1 MSQEEF
7 DIKLQLYL
15 EVYGYRMFSKALKQS
30 IQPILDAL
38 NQSESVAFTN
48 SIAGMLYTEV
58 PIADAMKTFYN
69 TAWNKQ
75 SRGYV
80 KWLKAN
86 LPSQATIGVGF
97 ENPIMDAALK
107 EYFNTIGGK
116 HIKDISDTTLKKVQS
131 AFQTALENNE
141 GFRGAERRL
150 IKEVGMS
157 KTRARMIAR
166 TESVMVTNAAKYTQS
181 DIMPILMEKTWI
193 HDHPKNP
200 RNKHVQLDGTTIDL
214 DKKFKAINGIMMKH
228 PGDPAGLE
236 INNINCKCTMLTKA
250 KLDKEN
256 NIIYK

>member
-1 MSQEEF
+1 MTQEEF
-7 DIKLQLYL
+7 DTNLQKYL
-15 EVYGYRMFSKALKQS
+15 ETYGYRLFSKALKQS
-30 IQPILDAL
+30 IQPIIDAL
-38 NQSESVAFTN
+38 NESESVAFTN
-48 SIAGMLYTEV
+48 SIAGMLYTGV
-58 PIADAMKTFYN
+58 PIADAMQTFYN

-86 LPSQATIGVGF
+86 LPPQATIGVGF

-157 KTRARMIAR
+157 KTRARLIAR
-166 TESVMVTNAAKYTQS
+166 TESVMITNAAKFTQS
-181 DIMPILMEKTWI
+181 EILPIEMEKTWL
-193 HDHPKNP
+193 HDHPKMP
-200 RNKHVQLDGTTIDL
+200 RDWHIALSGKTIDL
-214 DKKFKAINGIMMKH
+214 DKKFNADGRMMKH
-228 PGDPAGLE
+228 PGDPAGGIE
-236 INNINCKCTMLTKA
+236 NNANCKCTMLTKA

>member
-1 MSQEEF
+1 MTQEEF
-7 DIKLQLYL
+7 DTKLQKYL

-30 IQPILDAL
+30 IQPVLDAL

-48 SIAGMLYTEV
+48 SIAAMLYTEV
-58 PIADAMKTFYN
+58 PIATAMQTFYN

-86 LPSQATIGVGF
+86 LPPQATIGVGF

-131 AFQTALENNE
+131 AFQTALDNNE

-150 IKEVGMS
+150 VKEVGMS

-166 TESVMVTNAAKYTQS
+166 TESLMVTNAAKYTQS
-181 DIMPILMEKTWI
+181 ELMPIEMEKTWL
-193 HDHPKNP
+193 HDHPKMP
-200 RNKHVQLDGTTIDL
+200 RDWHIALSGKTIDL
-214 DKKFKAINGIMMKH
+214 DKKFNADGYMMKH
-228 PGDPAGLE
+228 PGDPAGGAG
-236 INNINCKCTMLTKA
+236 NNINCKCTMLTKA

>member
-15 EVYGYRMFSKALKQS
+15 ETYGYRMFTKALKQS
-30 IQPILDAL
+30 IQPIINAL
-38 NQSESVAFTN
+38 NESESVAFTN
-48 SIAGMLYTEV
+48 SIAGVLYTEV
-58 PIADAMKTFYN
+58 PIADAMQTFYN

-86 LPSQATIGVGF
+86 LPESATLGVGF

-107 EYFNTIGGK
+107 DYFNTIGGQ

-131 AFQTALENNE
+131 AFQTALDNNE
-141 GFRGAERRL
+141 GFRGAEKRL

-166 TESVMVTNAAKYTQS
+166 TESVTVTNAAKYTQS
-181 DIMPILMEKTWI
+181 EILPIVMEKTWI
-193 HDHPKNP
+193 HDHPKTP
-200 RNKHVQLDGTTIDL
+200 RDWHVKLNRTTIDL
-214 DKKFKAINGIMMKH
+214 DKKFNMINGVEMKH
-228 PGDPAGLE
+228 PGDPAGGAE
-236 INNINCKCTMLTKA
+236 NNINCKCTMLTKA

>member
-7 DIKLQLYL
+7 DIKLQQYL
-15 EVYGYRMFSKALKQS
+15 EVYGYRMFTKALKQS

-38 NQSESVAFTN
+38 NQSESVPFTK
-48 SIAGMLYTEV
+48 SIAAMLYTEI
-58 PIADAMKTFYN
+58 PIADAMQTFYN

-86 LPSQATIGVGF
+86 LPPQATIGVGF

-107 EYFNTIGGK
+107 DYFNTIGGQ
-116 HIKDISDTTLKKVQS
+116 HIKDINDTTLKKVQS
-131 AFQTALENNE
+131 AFQTALDNNE
-141 GFRGAERRL
+141 GFRGAEKRL

-166 TESVMVTNAAKYTQS
+166 TESVMVTNAAKFTQS
-181 DIMPILMEKTWI
+181 EILPIEMEKTWV
-193 HDHPKNP
+193 HDHPKTP
-200 RNKHVQLDGTTIDL
+200 RDWHVTLSGKTIDL
-214 DKKFKAINGIMMKH
+214 NEKFNADGYMMKH
-228 PGDPAGLE
+228 PGDPAGGAV
-236 INNINCKCTMLTKA
+236 NNINCKCSMLTKA
-250 KLDKEN
+250 KLDKQN

>member
-7 DIKLQLYL
+7 DTKLQQYL

-48 SIAGMLYTEV
+48 SIAAMLYNGI
-58 PIADAMKTFYN
+58 PIATAMQTFYN

-86 LPSQATIGVGF
+86 LPPQATIGVGF

-116 HIKDISDTTLKKVQS
+116 HIKDISDTTLKKVQL
-131 AFQTALENNE
+131 AFQTALDNNE

-150 IKEVGMS
+150 VKEVGMS

-166 TESVMVTNAAKYTQS
+166 TESVMVTNACKFTQAELM
-181 DIMPILMEKTWI
+181 DIEMQKTWL
-193 HDHPKNP
+193 HDHPKMP
-200 RNKHVQLDGTTIDL
+200 RDWHIALSGKTIDL
-214 DKKFKAINGIMMKH
+214 NEKFNADGTLMKH
-228 PGDPAGLE
+228 PGDPNGGAK
-236 INNINCKCTMLTKA
+236 NNINCKCTTIIKA

>member
-7 DIKLQLYL
+7 DTKLQKYL
-15 EVYGYRMFSKALKQS
+15 EVYGYRLFSKALKQS

-38 NQSESVAFTN
+38 RESESVAF
-48 SIAGMLYTEV
+48 SYQLSGMLYTEA
-58 PIADAMKTFYN
+58 PIAEAMQTFYN
-69 TAWNKQ
+69 SAWNKQ

-86 LPSQATIGVGF
+86 LPAQATIGVGF

-107 EYFNTIGGK
+107 EYFSTIGGQ
-116 HIKDISDTTLKKVQS
+116 HIKDINATSLKRVQS

-150 IKEVGMS
+150 VKEVGMS
-157 KTRARMIAR
+157 KTRARLIAR
-166 TESVMVTNAAKYTQS
+166 TESVMVTNASKYTQS
-181 DIMPILMEKTWI
+181 ELMPIYMEKTWV
-193 HDHPKNP
+193 HDHPKMP
-200 RNKHVQLDGTTIDL
+200 RDWHVTLSGKTIDL
-214 DKKFKAINGIMMKH
+214 DKKFNANGYMMKH
-228 PGDPAGLE
+228 PGDPAGGIE
-236 INNINCKCTMLTKA
+236 NNANCKCTMLTKA

>member
-7 DIKLQLYL
+7 DTKLQKYL
-15 EVYGYRMFSKALKQS
+15 EVYGYRLFSKALKQS
-30 IQPILDAL
+30 IQPIIDAL

-48 SIAGMLYTEV
+48 SIAAMLYTEV
-58 PIADAMKTFYN
+58 PIADAMQTFYN

-86 LPSQATIGVGF
+86 LPPQATIGVGF

-107 EYFNTIGGK
+107 EYFNTIGGQ

-131 AFQTALENNE
+131 AFQTALDNNE
-141 GFRGAERRL
+141 GFRGAEKRL

-157 KTRARMIAR
+157 KTRARLIAR
-166 TESVMVTNAAKYTQS
+166 TESVMVTNASKFTQS
-181 DIMPILMEKTWI
+181 ELMPIYMEKTWV
-193 HDHPKNP
+193 HDHPKMP
-200 RNKHVQLDGTTIDL
+200 RDWHVTLSGKTIDL
-214 DKKFKAINGIMMKH
+214 DKKFNANGTMMKH
-228 PGDPAGLE
+228 PGDPAGGLT
-236 INNINCKCTMLTKA
+236 NNANCKCTMLTKA
-250 KLDKEN
+250 KYDDEN

>member
-1 MSQEEF
+1 MTQEEF
-7 DIKLQLYL
+7 DTKLQKYL

-48 SIAGMLYTEV
+48 SIAAMLYTEV
-58 PIADAMKTFYN
+58 PIATAMQTFYN

-86 LPSQATIGVGF
+86 LPPQATIGVGF

-107 EYFNTIGGK
+107 EYFNTIGGQ
-116 HIKDISDTTLKKVQS
+116 HIKDINATSLKKIQS
-131 AFQTALENNE
+131 AFQTALQNNE

-150 IKEVGMS
+150 IKEVEMS

-166 TESVMVTNAAKYTQS
+166 TESLMVTNACKFTQAELM
-181 DIMPILMEKTWI
+181 DIEMQKTWL
-193 HDHPKNP
+193 HDHPKMP
-200 RNKHVQLDGTTIDL
+200 RDWHIALSGKTIDL
-214 DKKFKAINGIMMKH
+214 NEKFNADGTLMKH
-228 PGDPAGLE
+228 PGDPNGGAK
-236 INNINCKCTMLTKA
+236 NNINCKCTTIIKA

>member
-1 MSQEEF
+1 MTQEEF
-7 DIKLQLYL
+7 DAKLQKYL
-15 EVYGYRMFSKALKQS
+15 ETYGYRLYSKAIKES
-30 IQPILDAL
+30 IQPIINAL
-38 NQSESVAFTN
+38 NESESVAFTN
-48 SIAGMLYTEV
+48 SIAAMLYNGI
-58 PIADAMKTFYN
+58 PIATAMQTFYN
-69 TAWNKQ
+69 TAWSKQ
-75 SRGYV
+75 TKGYV

-86 LPSQATIGVGF
+86 LPPEATIGVGF

-107 EYFNTIGGK
+107 EYFSTIGGQ

-150 IKEVGMS
+150 VKEVGMS

-181 DIMPILMEKTWI
+181 ELMPIEMEKTWI

-214 DKKFKAINGIMMKH
+214 DKKFVAINGILMKH

>member
-7 DIKLQLYL
+7 DTKLQKYL
-15 EVYGYRMFSKALKQS
+15 ETYGYRLFSKALKQS

-48 SIAGMLYTEV
+48 SIAAMLYTEV
-58 PIADAMKTFYN
+58 PIATAMQTFYN

-86 LPSQATIGVGF
+86 LPPQATIGVGF

-107 EYFNTIGGK
+107 EYFNTIGGQ
-116 HIKDISDTTLKKVQS
+116 HIKDINATSLKKIQS
-131 AFQTALENNE
+131 AFQTALQNNE
-141 GFRGAERRL
+141 GFRGAEKRL

-166 TESVMVTNAAKYTQS
+166 TESLMVTNAAKYTQS
-181 DIMPILMEKTWI
+181 ELMPIVMEKTWI
-193 HDHPKNP
+193 HDHPKMP
-200 RNKHVQLDGTTIDL
+200 RDWHIALSGKTIDL
-214 DKKFKAINGIMMKH
+214 DKKFNADGTMMKH
-228 PGDPAGLE
+228 PGDPAGGAG
-236 INNINCKCTMLTKA
+236 NNINCKCTMLTKA

>member
-1 MSQEEF
+1 MTQEEF
-7 DIKLQLYL
+7 DTNLQKYL
-15 EVYGYRMFSKALKQS
+15 ETYGYRLFSKALKQS
-30 IQPILDAL
+30 IQPIIDAL
-38 NQSESVAFTN
+38 NESESVAFTN

-86 LPSQATIGVGF
+86 LPPEATIGVGF

-107 EYFNTIGGK
+107 DYFNTIGGQ
-116 HIKDISDTTLKKVQS
+116 HIKDINDTSLRRIQT
-131 AFQTALENNE
+131 AFQTALQNNE

-150 IKEVGMS
+150 IKEVEMS

-166 TESVMVTNAAKYTQS
+166 TESLMVTNACKFTQAELM
-181 DIMPILMEKTWI
+181 DIEMQKTWL
-193 HDHPKNP
+193 HDHPKMP
-200 RNKHVQLDGTTIDL
+200 RDWHIGLSGKTIDL
-214 DKKFKAINGIMMKH
+214 NEKFNADGTLMKH
-228 PGDPAGLE
+228 PGDPAGGAK
-236 INNINCKCTMLTKA
+236 NNINCKCTTIIKA

>member
-1 MSQEEF
+1 MTQEEF
-7 DIKLQLYL
+7 DTKLQKYL
-15 EVYGYRMFSKALKQS
+15 EVYGYRLFSKALKQS

-38 NQSESVAFTN
+38 RESESVAF
-48 SIAGMLYTEV
+48 SYQLSGMLYTGV
-58 PIADAMKTFYN
+58 PIAEAMQTFYN
-69 TAWNKQ
+69 TSWNKQ

-86 LPSQATIGVGF
+86 LPAQATIGVGF

-107 EYFNTIGGK
+107 EYFATIGGQ
-116 HIKDISDTTLKKVQS
+116 HIKDINDTSLKRIQK

-150 IKEVGMS
+150 MKEVDMS

-166 TESVMVTNAAKYTQS
+166 TESLMVTNACKYTQAELL
-181 DIMPILMEKTWI
+181 PIEMEKTWI
-193 HDHPKNP
+193 HDHPKMP
-200 RNKHVQLDGTTIDL
+200 RDWHIELNGKTIDL
-214 DKKFKAINGIMMKH
+214 NEKFNADGSMMKH
-228 PGDPAGLE
+228 PGDPNGGAH
-236 INNINCKCTMLTKA
+236 NNINCKCTMLTKA

>member
-7 DIKLQLYL
+7 DIKLQQYL

-30 IQPILDAL
+30 IQPIIDAL

-86 LPSQATIGVGF
+86 LPPQATIGVGF

-141 GFRGAERRL
+141 GFRGAERTL

-157 KTRARMIAR
+157 KTRARLIAR
-166 TESVMVTNAAKYTQS
+166 TESVMITNAAKFTQS
-181 DIMPILMEKTWI
+181 ELMPIEMEKTWL
-193 HDHPKNP
+193 HDHPKMP
-200 RNKHVQLDGTTIDL
+200 RDWHIALSGKTIDL
-214 DKKFKAINGIMMKH
+214 DKKFNADGRMMKH
-228 PGDPAGLE
+228 PGDPAGGIE
-236 INNINCKCTMLTKA
+236 NNANCKCTMLTKA
-250 KLDKEN
+250 KLDKQN

>member
-7 DIKLQLYL
+7 DTKLQKYL
-15 EVYGYRMFSKALKQS
+15 EVYGYRLFSKALKQS

-38 NQSESVAFTN
+38 RESESVAF
-48 SIAGMLYTEV
+48 SYQLSGMLYTEA
-58 PIADAMKTFYN
+58 PIAEAMQTFYN

-86 LPSQATIGVGF
+86 LPAQATIGVGF

-107 EYFNTIGGK
+107 EYFATIGGQ
-116 HIKDISDTTLKKVQS
+116 HIKDINATSLKRVQS

-150 IKEVGMS
+150 VKEVGMS
-157 KTRARMIAR
+157 KTRARLIAR
-166 TESVMVTNAAKYTQS
+166 TESVMVTNAAKFTQS
-181 DIMPILMEKTWI
+181 ELMPIVMEKTWI
-193 HDHPKNP
+193 HDHPKMP
-200 RNKHVQLDGTTIDL
+200 RDWHVALNGKTIDL
-214 DKKFKAINGIMMKH
+214 NEKFNAQGTMMKH
-228 PGDPAGLE
+228 PGDPAGGIE
-236 INNINCKCTMLTKA
+236 NNANCKCTMLTKA

>member
-7 DIKLQLYL
+7 DTKLQKYL
-15 EVYGYRMFSKALKQS
+15 EVYGYRLFSKALKQS

-48 SIAGMLYTEV
+48 SIAAMLYTEV
-58 PIADAMKTFYN
+58 PIATAMQTFYN

-86 LPSQATIGVGF
+86 LPPQATIGVGF

-107 EYFNTIGGK
+107 EYFNTIGGQ
-116 HIKDISDTTLKKVQS
+116 HIKDINATSLKKIQS
-131 AFQTALENNE
+131 AFQTALQNNE
-141 GFRGAERRL
+141 GFRGAEKRL

-166 TESVMVTNAAKYTQS
+166 TESLMVTNAAKYTQS
-181 DIMPILMEKTWI
+181 EILPIEMEKTWL
-193 HDHPKNP
+193 HDHPKMP
-200 RNKHVQLDGTTIDL
+200 RDWHIALNGKTIDL
-214 DKKFKAINGIMMKH
+214 DKKFNADGTMMKH
-228 PGDPAGLE
+228 PGDPAGGAG
-236 INNINCKCTMLTKA
+236 NNINCKCTMLTKA

>member
-7 DIKLQLYL
+7 DTKLQKWL

-38 NQSESVAFTN
+38 NQSESVAFSY
-48 SIAGMLYTEV
+48 SISAMLYTEV
-58 PIADAMKTFYN
+58 PIADAMQTFYN

-86 LPSQATIGVGF
+86 LPPQATIGVGF

-131 AFQTALENNE
+131 AFQTALDNNE

-150 IKEVGMS
+150 VKEVGMS
-157 KTRARMIAR
+157 KTRARLIAR
-166 TESVMVTNAAKYTQS
+166 TESCMVTNAAKYTQS
-181 DIMPILMEKTWI
+181 ELMPIVMEKTWI

-200 RNKHVQLDGTTIDL
+200 RSWHVRLNNKTIDL
-214 DKKFKAINGIMMKH
+214 DKKFDMINGIKMKH
-228 PGDPAGLE
+228 PGDPAGGVE
-236 INNINCKCTMLTKA
+236 NNANCKCTMLTKA

>member
-1 MSQEEF
+1 MTQEEF
-7 DIKLQLYL
+7 DTNLQKYL
-15 EVYGYRMFSKALKQS
+15 ETYGYRLFSKALKQS

-48 SIAGMLYTEV
+48 SIAAMLYTEV
-58 PIADAMKTFYN
+58 PIATAMQTFYN

-86 LPSQATIGVGF
+86 LPPEATIGVGF

-107 EYFNTIGGK
+107 DYFNTIGGQ
-116 HIKDISDTTLKKVQS
+116 HIKDINDTSLRRVQS

-141 GFRGAERRL
+141 GFRGAEKRL

-157 KTRARMIAR
+157 KTRARLIAR
-166 TESVMVTNAAKYTQS
+166 TESLMVTNAAKYTQS
-181 DIMPILMEKTWI
+181 EILPIEMEKTWL
-193 HDHPKNP
+193 HDHPKMP
-200 RNKHVQLDGTTIDL
+200 RDWHIALNGKTIDL
-214 DKKFKAINGIMMKH
+214 DKKFNADGTMMRH
-228 PGDPAGLE
+228 PGDPAGGLT
-236 INNINCKCTMLTKA
+236 NNANCKCTMLTKA